1 MGQGIFDEE
10 IHEAIRRMM
19 GFKAPSLEGLQTI
32 FHQSQWSIAGLALCD
47 LIHMMEDN
55 IGDIADVNET
65 FIMFILKVDNV
76 TFSKHMRPIG
86 LCNVSYKVL
95 TKVLA
100 HSLKTV
106 METWLAP
113 NQCSFVPQTY
123 SSVNIIIT

>member
-1 MGQGIFDEE
+1 
-10 IHEAIRRMM
+10 M

-32 FHQSQWSIAGLALCD
+32 FYQSQWSIAGLALCD